1 MTRNTLKII
10 ACVSMLV
17 DHIGYILMPEVAFL
31 RYVGRL
37 AMPIFAFFIGEG
49 CLYTRDR
56 KKYFTRIFTLGVVC
70 QLFYIGEYLFTKSS
84 NPFYLNILFTFSASV
99 LLCSALIA
107 SVEER
112 EQGRK
117 GKSGYIL
124 GALLVLFFVLCKLR
138 EENIIPLEFDYGFGG
153 IILPVFAA
161 VSKDRKKKLIGFTL
175 GLALVILL
183 KNYRDPMWTVCAL
196 LSIVPLCFYNGKAGR
211 KNLQKAFYLFYP
223 LHLGV
228 LYLISIIIK

>member
-10 ACVSMLV
+10 ACVSMLI
-17 DHIGYILMPEVAFL
+17 DHIGYILLPEVAFL
-31 RYVGRL
+31 RYIGRL

-56 KKYFTRIFTLGVVC
+56 KKYFTRIFTLGVIC
-70 QLFYIGEYLFTKSS
+70 QLFYVVEYLFTKSS

-112 EQGRK
+112 AQGRT
-117 GKSGYIL
+117 GKSSFGL
-124 GALLVLFFVLCKLR
+124 GVLLVFFWVLCRLSEDKL
-138 EENIIPLEFDYGFGG
+138 IPLEFDYGFGG

-161 VSKDRKKKLIGFTL
+161 VSKERKKKLVSFGL
-175 GLALVILL
+175 GLALVMLF
-183 KNYRDPMWTVCAL
+183 KNYRDPLWTVCAI
-196 LSIVPLCFYNGKAGR
+196 LSIVPLCFYNGKSG
-211 KNLQKAFYLFYP
+211 KYNLQKAFYLFYP

-228 LYLISIIIK
+228 LYIISAIIK

>member
-10 ACVSMLV
+10 ACVSMLI
-17 DHIGYILMPEVAFL
+17 DHIGYILVPEVAFL
-31 RYVGRL
+31 RYIGRL

-49 CLYTRDR
+49 CLYTRNR
-56 KKYFTRIFTLGVVC
+56 KKYFTRIFTLGVIC

-107 SVEER
+107 SSEER
-112 EQGRK
+112 VRGRT
-117 GKSGYIL
+117 GKAGFGL
-124 GALLVLFFVLCKLR
+124 GALVVFFFVLCRLSEEKL
-138 EENIIPLEFDYGFGG
+138 IPLEFDYGFGG

-161 VSKDRKKKLIGFTL
+161 VSKDRKKKLISFAL

-183 KNYRDPMWTVCAL
+183 KNYRDPVWTVCAL
-196 LSIVPLCFYNGKAGR
+196 LSVVPLCFYNGRAGE

-228 LYLISIIIK
+228 LYLISFIIK